1 MERCGVTSDQ
11 VADRSIMG
19 VNTVNKMRSGKKVKL
34 ETVLAFCVALELEES
49 FRIDLMQKAKV
60 DYDMSNPAH
69 RLYVTIFE
77 LMEKPNVFQINE
89 LLKAEGFTPWTR
101 DREEKKRYAKKSMQ

>member
-1 MERCGVTSDQ
+1 MERCGLTSDL
-11 VADRSIMG
+11 VADRSGMG
-19 VNTVNKMRSGKKVKL
+19 VNTVNKMHSGKKVKL

-49 FRIDLMQKAKV
+49 FRI
-60 DYDMSNPAH
+60 
-69 RLYVTIFE
+69 E

-101 DREEKKRYAKKSMQ
+101 DCEEKKRYAKKSM

>member
-1 MERCGVTSDQ
+1 
-11 VADRSIMG
+11 
-19 VNTVNKMRSGKKVKL
+19 
-34 ETVLAFCVALELEES
+34 
-49 FRIDLMQKAKV
+49 
-60 DYDMSNPAH
+60 MSNPAH

-101 DREEKKRYAKKSMQ
+101 DCEEKKRYAKKSM